1 MDGATIFLI
10 LIGVVLVISFITR
23 FSDKLSDLEK
33 LKSEQE
39 ALRKERQDLEV
50 VKLRLDRAESD
61 ILRRSTVLKQRES
74 NLNEQVRLRTIQ
86 LTKDISSR
94 DYLSKTPVFSVFLSD
109 AFSYDR
115 ILPALT
121 GNMQIKGPFDI
132 AATICSGSETYNT
145 TLHSCDCPDYKF
157 HHRPCKHM
165 MRLGIEV
172 GMLISADTEHLR
184 EDAAVYAESYQTYI
198 REKTDATKRTELLR
212 RLERTQDQTYLGS
225 RSFGLMLTKPP
236 RLNG

>member
-132 AATICSGSETYNT
+132 AATICSGSAWLLEPLY
-145 TLHSCDCPDYKF
+145 
-157 HHRPCKHM
+157 
-165 MRLGIEV
+165 
-172 GMLISADTEHLR
+172 
-184 EDAAVYAESYQTYI
+184 AAMAGRI
-198 REKTDATKRTELLR
+198 
-212 RLERTQDQTYLGS
+212 
-225 RSFGLMLTKPP
+225 
-236 RLNG
+236 